1 MESFSALYRSNSA
14 RAVKH
19 FAGSV
24 RLYVDAE
31 ISLKL
36 LAILAVLKRVQIGTR
51 SADRKKQRRRGR
63 EVGNE
68 RL

>member
-1 MESFSALYRSNSA
+1 M
-14 RAVKH
+14 KH

-51 SADRKKQRRRGR
+51 SADRKKQRRRGK

-68 RL
+68 GS